1 MTNIVRFNVGRKQ
14 YEVSESLLMMHPD
27 FLLAQKALEQEL
39 LSPGEEVV
47 FENDGIRFRCIL
59 DYLCDDGHVNLP
71 MTVPK
76 QSFLA
81 ELVCYGIKNVD
92 ESKIVGHY
100 GSDPQDLAQ
109 IQKEISSK
117 ISDVLCGWHVHCSVL
132 HLARECA
139 VRYLSSGGMLH
150 ISIHGPNKKLT
161 RQEGIILCPCEAW
174 FFFSYYFME

>member
-1 MTNIVRFNVGRKQ
+1 MSQ
-14 YEVSESLLMMHPD
+14 SLLMMHPD
-27 FLLAQKALEQEL
+27 CLLAKHASEQEL

-81 ELVCYGIKNVD
+81 DLACYGIKNVD
-92 ESKIVGHY
+92 ESKIVSHY
-100 GSDPQDLAQ
+100 GSDPHDLAQ
-109 IQKEISSK
+109 IEKEILSK
-117 ISDVLCGWHVHCSVL
+117 VSIVLRGWHAHRSIVHM
-132 HLARECA
+132 ARECA
-139 VRYLSSGGMLH
+139 SRYLSSGGMLQ